1 MSTTKKSSKLITTE
15 EINELFDSLKK
26 SIKQQDDHAYRQASN
41 PLNFKEACTYL
52 GYAPSYL
59 YKLTSSGKIPHYKP
73 SGKILFF
80 SKVELDEWIFGKYGS
95 EK

>member
-1 MSTTKKSSKLITTE
+1 MKKVELGKQLE
-15 EINELFDSLKK
+15 EIKLLLKK
-26 SIKQQDDHAYRQASN
+26 QDDK

-73 SGKILFF
+73 TGKILFF
-80 SKVELDEWIFGKYGS
+80 SKVELDEWIYGKYGKAN

>member
-1 MSTTKKSSKLITTE
+1 MKKDEILEKL
-15 EINELFDSLKK
+15 NEFGIILKK
-26 SIKQQDDHAYRQASN
+26 QDDK
-41 PLNFKEACTYL
+41 PLSFKEACNYL

-80 SKVELDEWIFGKYGS
+80 SKVELDEWIYGKYGKAS

>member
-1 MSTTKKSSKLITTE
+1 MKKVELGKQLE
-15 EINELFDSLKK
+15 EIKLLLKK
-26 SIKQQDDHAYRQASN
+26 QDDK
-41 PLNFKEACTYL
+41 PLNFKETCTYL

-80 SKVELDEWIFGKYGS
+80 SKVELDEWIFGKYG